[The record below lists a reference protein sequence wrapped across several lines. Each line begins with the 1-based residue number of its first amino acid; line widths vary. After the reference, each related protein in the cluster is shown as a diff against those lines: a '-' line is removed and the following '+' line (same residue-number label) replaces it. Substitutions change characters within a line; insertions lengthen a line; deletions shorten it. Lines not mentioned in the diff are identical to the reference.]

1 MEKNGAPAERIAHS
15 LGFISSCSYFSRAS
29 VTRGEL
35 GVLMFLVWH
44 GASVPSVLA
53 EKFNVTT
60 SRIANTLKPLEKKG
74 YVRRDVNPDDHRGI
88 IVTITPEGRVY
99 GKERY
104 QEAIAEVERRLSVL
118 SSSER
123 ERLACLVEKLANGI
137 ADRDGIDAGLDR
149 MP

>member
-1 MEKNGAPAERIAHS
+1 MEKHDAPAERIARAM
-15 LGFISSCSYFSRAS
+15 GFISSRNYYSRS
-29 VTRGEL
+29 CVTRGEL
-35 GVLMFLVWH
+35 GVLTYLAQC
-44 GASVPSVLA
+44 GASSPSVLA

>member
-1 MEKNGAPAERIAHS
+1 MEMHGAPAERITQS
-15 LGFISSCSYFSRAS
+15 MGFISSRSYFSRTNI
-29 VTRGEL
+29 TRGEL
-35 GVLMFLVWH
+35 GILRYLDQC
-44 GASVPSVLA
+44 GTSSPSVLA